1 MREEFIPNWTS
12 KGFEEFV
19 DKLGWFVDE
28 VWKTDMTIGRR
39 KFMEAEK
46 IGWERYIK
54 NGLWG
59 ELLEIEKVFWPVV
72 EERVERGL
80 RDVVKE

>member
-1 MREEFIPNWTS
+1 LRKEFIPNWTS
-12 KGFEEFV
+12 KEFEEFV

-28 VWKTDMTIGRR
+28 VWKTDITVGRR
-39 KFMEAEK
+39 QILEAEK
-46 IGWERYIK
+46 RGWERYIK

-72 EERVERGL
+72 EE
-80 RDVVKE
+80 